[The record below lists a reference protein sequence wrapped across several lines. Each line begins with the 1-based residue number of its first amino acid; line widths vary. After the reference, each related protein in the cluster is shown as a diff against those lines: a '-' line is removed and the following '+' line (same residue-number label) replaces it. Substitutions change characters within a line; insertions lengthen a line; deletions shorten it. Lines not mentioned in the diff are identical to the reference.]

1 MQMLQGAL
9 CRGILKAEIHKGGN
23 EYEVFWVSFFPE
35 MYDSEAE
42 KFLLFLLLPTKVMS
56 ALSFD
61 LVWEFDNA
69 NCFV

>member
-1 MQMLQGAL
+1 MLQGAL
-9 CRGILKAEIHKGGN
+9 CRGILKAEIRKGGY

-42 KFLLFLLLPTKVMS
+42 KFLLLPTKVMS

-61 LVWEFDNA
+61 LGWEFDNA
-69 NCFV
+69 NFFV